1 MLIMGN
7 LVWGIYVQLFFKSK
21 TVLKNKVYL
30 KKKKKTTIL
39 LKILQ
44 WFLIP
49 LTSGAPW
56 W

>member
-30 KKKKKTTIL
+30 KKKNRPPFC
-39 LKILQ
+39 LKSFNGFS
-44 WFLIP
+44 FL
-49 LTSGAPW
+49 
-56 W
+56 